1 MRVFHIRLDP
11 RDGRGVAGR
20 LVGETGVYRREL
32 LVVCGLVL
40 VSAVAQAVAPWLIS
54 RAIDTGIQ
62 TREPN
67 SLAIWVALLLAAY
80 VVGGLAMRAQIGL
93 SGEVGQRIL
102 ADLRARLFE
111 HFQRL
116 PLSFFDRRPVG
127 DLMSHVGNDVDSLG
141 QVLSQGVVQ
150 LLGSFFGLIAIIGAM
165 VVLNPLLALVSL
177 TVIPLVLLAISAFGR
192 LARRAL
198 RTTRETTGAVTAGV
212 QEEIVGIRESLAF
225 DRSQTNIERF
235 RVRNRAN
242 RDANV
247 QAVAITS
254 AFAPTMDVLST
265 IASAVVLGFG
275 AYLALNDRLTVG
287 LLTAFLIYV
296 QQFFRPIQLMSQV
309 YAQLQSGMAGAERI
323 YAMLDEPLEPPDTR
337 EAVHLTN
344 ARGRIEFE
352 HVWFGYD
359 RERSVLRDVTFS
371 VAEGQTVALV
381 GRTGAGK
388 TTIANLIPR
397 FYDADAGVVRIDG
410 HDVRELTRSSLRA
423 QFAVVLQEPF
433 LFSGTIADN
442 IAYGSRQ
449 PNVAQADIESAARTV
464 GVHTFIAALPFGYQ
478 TVLGEDGVTL
488 SQGQRQLVSFARA
501 ILADPRVLILDEATS
516 NVDTLTESLIRVAL
530 QRLLDQRTSVV
541 IAHRLSTIRG
551 ADLILVVQDGEI
563 VERGTHAELLAA
575 GGAYAEMARD
585 RSVDGVGAVG

>member
-1 MRVFHIRLDP
+1 VTDSAVRREP
-11 RDGRGVAGR
+11 GEKRGVSRRLMDEAGA
-20 LVGETGVYRREL
+20 YRREL
-32 LVVCGLVL
+32 ALVCALVL
-40 VSAVAQAVAPWLIS
+40 VSAAAQAIAPWLIS

-62 TREPN
+62 TRDPH
-67 SLAIWVALLLAAY
+67 SLAVWVGLLLGVY
-80 VVGGLAMRAQIGL
+80 VAGALAMRAQIGV
-93 SGEVGQRIL
+93 SGAVGQRIL
-102 ADLRARLFE
+102 ADLRRRLFE

-127 DLMSHVGNDVDSLG
+127 DLMSHVGNDVDTLG

-150 LLGSFFGLIAIIGAM
+150 LLGSLFGLIAIVGAM
-165 VVLNPLLALVSL
+165 LLLNPLLALVSL
-177 TVIPLVLLAISAFGR
+177 AVIPLVLLAISAFGR

-198 RTTRETTGAVTAGV
+198 RTTRETTGDVTAGV
-212 QEEIVGIRESLAF
+212 QEEIVGIREALAF
-225 DRSQTNIERF
+225 DRRQTNIERF

-275 AYLALNDRLTVG
+275 AYLALDDRLTVG
-287 LLTAFLIYV
+287 LLAAFLIYV

-323 YAMLDEPLEPPDTR
+323 YAMLDEPLEAADSPG
-337 EAVHLTN
+337 AAQLAH
-344 ARGRIEFE
+344 ASGRIEFD

-359 RERSVLRDVTFS
+359 RDRSVLRDVTFS

-397 FYDADAGVVRIDG
+397 FYDAERGVVRIDG
-410 HDVRELTRSSLRA
+410 HDVRGLTRASLRA

-449 PNVAQADIESAARTV
+449 ADAAPADIEAAARAV
-464 GVHTFIAALPFGYQ
+464 GVHAFISALPRGYQ

-501 ILADPRVLILDEATS
+501 ILADPRILILDEATS
-516 NVDTLTESLIRVAL
+516 NVDTLTESLIRAAL
-530 QRLLDQRTSVV
+530 QRLLAQRTSLV
-541 IAHRLSTIRG
+541 IAHRLSTIRT
-551 ADLILVVQDGEI
+551 ADLILVVEDGQI
-563 VERGTHAELLAA
+563 VERGTHPELLAA
-575 GGAYAEMARD
+575 GGAYAALASD
-585 RSVDGVGAVG
+585 RSLAPVGSDS

>member
-1 MRVFHIRLDP
+1 LIR
-11 RDGRGVAGR
+11 
-20 LVGETGVYRREL
+20 
-32 LVVCGLVL
+32 
-40 VSAVAQAVAPWLIS
+40 
-54 RAIDTGIQ
+54 
-62 TREPN
+62 
-67 SLAIWVALLLAAY
+67 
-80 VVGGLAMRAQIGL
+80 
-93 SGEVGQRIL
+93 
-102 ADLRARLFE
+102 
-111 HFQRL
+111 
-116 PLSFFDRRPVG
+116 
-127 DLMSHVGNDVDSLG
+127 
-141 QVLSQGVVQ
+141 
-150 LLGSFFGLIAIIGAM
+150 
-165 VVLNPLLALVSL
+165 
-177 TVIPLVLLAISAFGR
+177 
-192 LARRAL
+192 
-198 RTTRETTGAVTAGV
+198 
-212 QEEIVGIRESLAF
+212 
-225 DRSQTNIERF
+225 
-235 RVRNRAN
+235 
-242 RDANV
+242 
-247 QAVAITS
+247 
-254 AFAPTMDVLST
+254 
-265 IASAVVLGFG
+265 AS
-275 AYLALNDRLTVG
+275 
-287 LLTAFLIYV
+287 
-296 QQFFRPIQLMSQV
+296 
-309 YAQLQSGMAGAERI
+309 
-323 YAMLDEPLEPPDTR
+323 
-337 EAVHLTN
+337 
-344 ARGRIEFE
+344 GRIELDR
-352 HVWFGYD
+352 VWFGYD
-359 RERSVLRDVTFS
+359 RDRSVLRDVTFS

-397 FYDADAGVVRIDG
+397 FYDAERGVVRIDG
-410 HDVRELTRSSLRA
+410 HDVRGLTRASLRA